1 MILPTDNLLSGDK
14 PLNKYRIK
22 EAKLKIKRI
31 TAFLLFLILGFIV
44 STVGA
49 IMLQNL
55 LLSPGNNEVQNRQ
68 CQELNSGSDLDFSS
82 QQSGELKNREVECFR
97 FFAEVNSILY
107 VNTNQELV
115 LIHPDARRQSILG
128 EDNTEINQPG
138 HYEIL
143 ISSSNNPQTYQLD
156 LELSATSQNPRES
169 ESIEPSAQF
178 NTPLPLSVY
187 SRGIPTNENSDEHF
201 RADSLT
207 RPSNP
212 SSQNLIYNVS
222 TRPPFSPDENMQ
234 AIVDEMVAL
243 VRRRG
248 LSTETLSISLINL
261 SESSCCGYGSHK
273 DKTKRF
279 PASITKL
286 FWIVAYYAKEQ
297 RGLIEQNISNSELYE
312 MINDSD
318 NEVASDVVDAVTQAK
333 SLDEQNFQVWLEKRH
348 WLNRFFE
355 GAGYPDINISQKNFP
370 IPKHD
375 LMEPE
380 GFDLRMRNGETRTIR
395 NYLRTHDAARLL
407 YEIEMGLAVSPY
419 HSQQIKRFMKQNLD
433 PNYWRSIQ
441 YNSIEG
447 FFPELLP
454 QNSQVFSKVGWYS
467 GSRQDAAIIYSPDGR
482 TRYILVVFGEDSDY
496 AQDWRIFSDLSR
508 LVYDRMT
515 ALN

>member
-1 MILPTDNLLSGDK
+1 
-14 PLNKYRIK
+14 
-22 EAKLKIKRI
+22 
-31 TAFLLFLILGFIV
+31 
-44 STVGA
+44 
-49 IMLQNL
+49 MLQNL
-55 LLSPGNNEVQNRQ
+55 LLNPSNNKVQNHQ
-68 CQELNSGSDLDFSS
+68 CQELNSGSDLDFRS
-82 QQSGELKNREVECFR
+82 QQSGEVNNREVECFR

-115 LIHPDARRQSILG
+115 LIHPDDRRRSILG
-128 EDNTEINQPG
+128 EDNTEIDQSGN
-138 HYEIL
+138 YEIL
-143 ISSSNNPQTYQLD
+143 ISSSNNSQTYQLD

-169 ESIEPSAQF
+169 ESIEPSPQF
-178 NTPLPLSVY
+178 NNPPPLSGY
-187 SRGIPTNENSDEHF
+187 SREIPTDENSHENLWG
-201 RADSLT
+201 DSLT

-222 TRPPFSPDENMQ
+222 TSPPFFPNENMQ
-234 AIVDEMVAL
+234 AIVDEMVAM

-248 LSTETLSISLINL
+248 LSAETLSISLINL
-261 SESSCCGYGSHK
+261 SEYSCCEYSCCEYGSHK

-395 NYLRTHDAARLL
+395 NYLRTHDVARLL
-407 YEIEMGLAVSPY
+407 YEIEMGLAVSPS

-433 PNYWRSIQ
+433 PNYWRNIQ

-447 FFPELLP
+447 FFPQLLP
-454 QNSQVFSKVGWYS
+454 RNSQVFSKVGWYS

-508 LVYDRMT
+508 FVYDRMT